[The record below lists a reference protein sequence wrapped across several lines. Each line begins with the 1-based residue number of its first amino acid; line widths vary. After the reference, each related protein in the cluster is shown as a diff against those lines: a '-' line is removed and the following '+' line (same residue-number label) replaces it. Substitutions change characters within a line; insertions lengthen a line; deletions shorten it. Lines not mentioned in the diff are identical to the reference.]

1 MCCELHTYIFHG
13 QTNFVSVF
21 QVMRVYN
28 MCEEDFATLEEWNN
42 YLEEIEEIVYNITND
57 INRSEMEK
65 KVENYERLHKSEI
78 RRNYAKK

>member
-1 MCCELHTYIFHG
+1 
-13 QTNFVSVF
+13 
-21 QVMRVYN
+21 

-57 INRSEMEK
+57 INRPEMEK

-78 RRNYAKK
+78 RKNYARKWVVLYFEMMFWER

>member
-1 MCCELHTYIFHG
+1 
-13 QTNFVSVF
+13 
-21 QVMRVYN
+21 